1 MSGSLLARMA
11 VTLVAVAIASVVGWQ
26 LWIYYMVSPWTRDGT
41 VRADVV
47 QVAPDV
53 SGLVAEVLVRDNEEV
68 RREQPMF
75 RIDPARF
82 QLALR
87 QAEAV
92 VAGQESKAQEA
103 VREMKRYGELTTL
116 EVSIEQ
122 RQQRTAVAL
131 ETGAAYQQ
139 AVAERDLA
147 QLNLQ
152 RSEVRASV
160 NGKIT
165 NFSMRPGD
173 YVTAGTGLFALIDT
187 DSLHVDGYFEETK
200 LARIRVGDKA
210 RVLLMGDW
218 RWIDGHVQSIAGG
231 VSDRERATG
240 PDLLANVNPTFNWV
254 RLAQRIPV
262 RIALDVVPPG
272 VQVLVGRTATVQVLP
287 PGGAAPGR

>member
-1 MSGSLLARMA
+1 MAGPLLARMG
-11 VTLVAVAIASVVGWQ
+11 VTLLAVAIASVVGWQ
-26 LWIYYMVSPWTRDGT
+26 LWIYYMISPWTRDGT

-47 QVAPDV
+47 RVAPDV
-53 SGLVAEVLVRDNEEV
+53 SGLVTEVLVHDNEEV
-68 RREQPMF
+68 KKGQPLF
-75 RIDPARF
+75 RIDTVRF

-103 VREMKRYGELTTL
+103 VREMKRYTELTTL
-116 EVSIEQ
+116 EVSTEQ

-139 AVAERDLA
+139 AVADRDVA
-147 QLNLQ
+147 QLNLD

-160 NGKIT
+160 NGRIT

-200 LARIRVGDKA
+200 LSSIRVGDPA
-210 RVLLMGDW
+210 RIVLMGDSA
-218 RWIDGHVQSIAGG
+218 WINGHVQSIAGG

-262 RIALDVVPPG
+262 RVALDHVPPD
-272 VQVLVGRTATVQVLP
+272 VQVIVGRTATVQVLKADRQRP
-287 PGGAAPGR
+287 